1 MPHER
6 PIGKILGVVAALL
19 AVLVVVFLGVAFYLM
34 GVSRTLP
41 DLEVDAGTL
50 KSPETSVVYAADG
63 SVIAQWHGEQ
73 DRTVVS
79 YDDMPL
85 HLRNATVAIEDR
97 RFWQHQGV
105 DTEAVARALRVN
117 AAAGGVRQGGSTI
130 TQQLVKV
137 LFTKGERTLSRKIR
151 EVVLAFELENR
162 ADKQK
167 VLETYLNTVY
177 FGNGAYGAESAAQ
190 RYFGKH
196 AASLDLAESA
206 LLAGLIQSPSR
217 YDPTRDPVTA
227 TERRDVVLAEMR
239 AQGYITAAQEGA
251 AKRSKIRLAVPEDT
265 GSVAPYFVEY
275 VKRDLISRLGEDA
288 VYQGGLRVYT
298 TLDPALQRAAEK
310 AAKQLNARNDPEV
323 AVVTVRH
330 PDGAILAMVGG
341 RDFVAN
347 QFNLAA
353 QGRRQPGSAFKPFVL
368 VAALEEGIRPTQVFS
383 AAPYAVRVKDGIW
396 RVQNYE
402 NGRTAGSLSL
412 QAATNWSVN
421 AVYARLIM
429 RIGPKKVVEVAER
442 LGITTPVNADP
453 AIALGGLR
461 TGVSPLEMA
470 SAYGTIANAG
480 MRVAP
485 SGIIKVTDDK
495 GKTLYRPSRAAE
507 RAVSKAVAM
516 QASLML
522 HDVVEN
528 GTGKAAKMGEWAAGK
543 TGTTQSYRDAWFV
556 GWSGDLATAV
566 WVGYPGAQ
574 VSMTDVH
581 GIKVTGG
588 SYPARIWSSYMKQ
601 ATTARS
607 EAVTPEQPKGE
618 SPVLVRIC
626 QTSMKLANRRCPK
639 TVEMY
644 LSPYLVPR
652 ETCTIH

>member
-6 PIGKILGVVAALL
+6 RIGRILGAVAALL
-19 AVLVVVFLGVAFYLM
+19 AVLVVVFLGLAIYLL

-41 DLEVDAGTL
+41 DLRVDAGTL
-50 KSPETSVVYAADG
+50 KSPETSIVYAADG

-79 YDDMPL
+79 YGDMPIY
-85 HLRNATVAIEDR
+85 LRNAAVAIEDR
-97 RFWQHQGV
+97 RFWQHHGV
-105 DTEAVARALRVN
+105 DTEAVMRALRVN
-117 AAAGGVRQGGSTI
+117 AASGGVRQGGSTI

-137 LFTKGERTLSRKIR
+137 LFTKGERTLSRKVR

-217 YDPTRDPVTA
+217 YDPSRNPA
-227 TERRDVVLAEMR
+227 LARERRDVVLSEMR
-239 AQGYITAAQEGA
+239 SQGYITDAQAAIA
-251 AKRSKIRLAVPEDT
+251 RRSPIRLAAPKDT

-275 VKRDLISRLGEDA
+275 VKRDLITRLGEDA

-310 AAKQLNARNDPEV
+310 SARKLSGSKDPEV
-323 AVVTVRH
+323 AIVTVRH
-330 PDGAILAMVGG
+330 SDGSILAMVGG
-341 RDFVAN
+341 RNFASN

-383 AAPYAVRVKDGIW
+383 AMPYSVRVKDGIW

-429 RIGPKKVVEVAER
+429 QVGPDKVVDVARR
-442 LGITTPVNADP
+442 LGITTPVNDDP

-480 MRVAP
+480 MHVAP
-485 SGIIKVTDDK
+485 SGVVRVTDDK
-495 GKTLYRPSRAAE
+495 GKTLYRPSRAAD

-522 HDVVEN
+522 HDVVEH
-528 GTGKAAKMGEWAAGK
+528 GTGSAAKVGQWAAGK

-556 GWSGDLATAV
+556 GWSGDLSTAV

-588 SYPARIWSSYMKQ
+588 SFPARIWSSYMKQ
-601 ATTARS
+601 ATSERS
-607 EAVTPEQPKGE
+607 AAITPQQPKGE
-618 SPVLVRIC
+618 APVLVRIC
-626 QTSMKLANRRCPK
+626 QVSMKLANSRCPN

-652 ETCTIH
+652 ETCTLH